1 MGGFRI
7 LKDTKKYDKSRKLH
21 KEGYLQNSRVELKG
35 NVEVHSIS
43 SMSKEG
49 RNNVNEYGSDLLER
63 ILSKDN
69 MNNAYKR
76 VKANKGSH
84 GIDGMTVDEL
94 LQYLK
99 EHGQELRQSL
109 LEGRY
114 RPQPVR
120 RVEIPKPDGGKRLL
134 GIPTVVDR
142 VIQQAIAQVLTP
154 IYENKFC
161 DNSYGFR
168 PLRSAKQAVEK
179 CKAYINAGYTWTVD
193 IDLAKYFDTINH
205 DKLIRILSNDIK
217 DGRVISLIR
226 KYLQSGV
233 MINGVV
239 MDTEEGAP
247 QGGPLSPLLS
257 NVMLHELDME
267 LTKREFFFCRY
278 ADDCN
283 IYVKSKKA
291 ANRVMES
298 ITRFI
303 EGKLKLK
310 VNKDKS
316 TVDRPW
322 KLKFLGFSFYRGKGE
337 YRIRIHEKP
346 LIKFKAKLKELT
358 SRSNTMNMEYRFLKL
373 KQVIV
378 GWINY
383 FAIADMK
390 SILKTLDEWLRRR
403 IRMCFWKQWKKIKTR
418 HDNLVRLGIP
428 NNKAWEYANTRK
440 GYWRISN
447 SPILSKA
454 LTNKY
459 LKEIGLISIFE
470 EYSLVH

>member
-1 MGGFRI
+1 M
-7 LKDTKKYDKSRKLH
+7 KDTKKCDKGRQLH
-21 KEGYLQNSRVELKG
+21 NEGYLHENRVELKTS
-35 NVEVHSIS
+35 VEVRSIS
-43 SMSKEG
+43 SMSKRG
-49 RNNVNEYGSDLLER
+49 RNNVNEYGSDLLEQM
-63 ILSKDN
+63 LSRDN
-69 MNNAYKR
+69 LNSAYKR

-84 GIDGMTVDEL
+84 GIDGMAVDEL

-114 RPQPVR
+114 KPQPVR

-142 VIQQAIAQVLTP
+142 VIQQAIAQILIP
-154 IYENKFC
+154 IYENKFS
-161 DNSYGFR
+161 DKSYGFR

-179 CKAYINAGYTWTVD
+179 CRQYINAGYTWSVD

-205 DKLIRILSNDIK
+205 DKLIRLLSNDIK
-217 DGRVISLIR
+217 DSRVISLIR

-239 MDTEEGAP
+239 METEEGAP

-257 NVMLHELDME
+257 NIMLHELDVE
-267 LTKREFFFCRY
+267 LTKRKLCFCRY

-291 ANRVMES
+291 ANRVMGS
-298 ITRFI
+298 ITKFI
-303 EGKLKLK
+303 EEKLKLK
-310 VNKDKS
+310 VNKNKS

-322 KLKFLGFSFYRGKGE
+322 KLKFLGFSFYRGKDE
-337 YRIRIHEKP
+337 YRIRVHEKP
-346 LIKFKAKLKELT
+346 VNKFKAKLKSLT
-358 SRSNTMNMEYRFLKL
+358 SRSNAMNMEYRFLKL
-373 KQVIV
+373 KQAVV

-383 FAIADMK
+383 FSIADMRK
-390 SILKTLDEWLRRR
+390 ILKILDEWLRRR
-403 IRMCFWKQWKKIKTR
+403 IRMCFWKQWKIIKTK
-418 HDNLVRLGIP
+418 HDNLVKLGMP
-428 NNKAWEYANTRK
+428 NNKAWEYASTRK

-447 SPILSKA
+447 SPILSKV

-459 LKEIGLISIFE
+459 LKEIGLISMSE
-470 EYSLVH
+470 VYSLVH

>member
-1 MGGFRI
+1 
-7 LKDTKKYDKSRKLH
+7 LKDTKKYDESRQLH
-21 KEGYLQNSRVELKG
+21 KEGYLHENRVEPKD
-35 NVEVHSIS
+35 NVEAHSIS
-43 SMSKEG
+43 SMSNKG
-49 RNNVNEYGSDLLER
+49 RNDVNEYGSDLLEQ
-63 ILSKDN
+63 ILSRDN

-84 GIDGMTVDEL
+84 GVDSMTVDEL

-109 LEGRY
+109 LKGRY

-154 IYENKFC
+154 IYEKKFS

-179 CKAYINAGYTWTVD
+179 CRGYINAGYTWAVD

-205 DKLIRILSNDIK
+205 DKLIRLLSNDIK

-233 MINGVV
+233 MINGVIV
-239 MDTEEGAP
+239 ETEEGAP

-257 NVMLHELDME
+257 NIMLHELDVE
-267 LTKREFFFCRY
+267 LTKRKLCFCRY

-298 ITRFI
+298 TAKFI
-303 EGKLKLK
+303 EEKLKLK
-310 VNKDKS
+310 MNKDKS

-322 KLKFLGFSFYRGKGE
+322 KLKF
-337 YRIRIHEKP
+337 
-346 LIKFKAKLKELT
+346 
-358 SRSNTMNMEYRFLKL
+358 
-373 KQVIV
+373 
-378 GWINY
+378 
-383 FAIADMK
+383 
-390 SILKTLDEWLRRR
+390 
-403 IRMCFWKQWKKIKTR
+403 
-418 HDNLVRLGIP
+418 
-428 NNKAWEYANTRK
+428 
-440 GYWRISN
+440 
-447 SPILSKA
+447 
-454 LTNKY
+454 
-459 LKEIGLISIFE
+459 
-470 EYSLVH
+470 

>member
-1 MGGFRI
+1 
-7 LKDTKKYDKSRKLH
+7 LKDTKKYDKSRQLH
-21 KEGYLQNSRVELKG
+21 KEGYLQKNRVELKG
-35 NVEVHSIS
+35 IVEVQSIS

-49 RNNVNEYGSDLLER
+49 RNGVDGYGSNLLEQ
-63 ILSKDN
+63 ILSRDN

-76 VKANKGSH
+76 VRANKGSH

-99 EHGQELRQSL
+99 EHGQELRQLL

-114 RPQPVR
+114 RPKPVR
-120 RVEIPKPDGGKRLL
+120 RVKIPKSDGGKRLL
-134 GIPTVVDR
+134 GIPTVIDR

-154 IYENKFC
+154 IYENKFS

-179 CKAYINAGYTWTVD
+179 CKAYINAGYTWAVD

-217 DGRVISLIR
+217 DSRVISLIR

-267 LTKREFFFCRY
+267 LIKRELFFCRY

-291 ANRVMES
+291 AKRVMES

-303 EGKLKLK
+303 EEKLKLK

-337 YRIRIHEKP
+337 YRIRVHEKP
-346 LIKFKAKLKELT
+346 LNKFKAKLKELT
-358 SRSNTMNMEYRFLKL
+358 SRSNAMNMEYRFLKL
-373 KQVIV
+373 KQAIV

-390 SILKTLDEWLRRR
+390 SILKALEEWLRRR
-403 IRMCFWKQWKKIKTR
+403 IRMCFWKQWKKIKTK
-418 HDNLVRLGIP
+418 HDNLVKLGTE
-428 NNKAWEYANTRK
+428 NYKAWEYANTRK
-440 GYWRISN
+440 SYWKISN
-447 SPILSKA
+447 SPILSKT

-459 LKEIGLISIFE
+459 LEEKGLVSISQI
-470 EYSLVH
+470 YSLKH

>member
-1 MGGFRI
+1 M
-7 LKDTKKYDKSRKLH
+7 KDTKKYDKSRQLH
-21 KEGYLQNSRVELKG
+21 KEGYLQDNRVELKG
-35 NVEVHSIS
+35 IVEVQSIS
-43 SMSKEG
+43 SISKEE
-49 RNNVNEYGSDLLER
+49 RNNVNEYGSVLLEQ

-142 VIQQAIAQVLTP
+142 VIQQAIAQILTP

-179 CKAYINAGYTWTVD
+179 CKSYINAGYTWAVD

-267 LTKREFFFCRY
+267 LTRRELFFCRY

-283 IYVKSKKA
+283 IYV
-291 ANRVMES
+291 
-298 ITRFI
+298 
-303 EGKLKLK
+303 
-310 VNKDKS
+310 
-316 TVDRPW
+316 
-322 KLKFLGFSFYRGKGE
+322 
-337 YRIRIHEKP
+337 
-346 LIKFKAKLKELT
+346 
-358 SRSNTMNMEYRFLKL
+358 
-373 KQVIV
+373 
-378 GWINY
+378 
-383 FAIADMK
+383 
-390 SILKTLDEWLRRR
+390 
-403 IRMCFWKQWKKIKTR
+403 
-418 HDNLVRLGIP
+418 
-428 NNKAWEYANTRK
+428 
-440 GYWRISN
+440 
-447 SPILSKA
+447 
-454 LTNKY
+454 
-459 LKEIGLISIFE
+459 
-470 EYSLVH
+470 

>member
-1 MGGFRI
+1 M
-7 LKDTKKYDKSRKLH
+7 KDTKKYDKSRQLH
-21 KEGYLQNSRVELKG
+21 KEGYLQDNRVELKG
-35 NVEVHSIS
+35 IVEVQSIS
-43 SMSKEG
+43 PMSKEG
-49 RNNVNEYGSDLLER
+49 RNDVNEYGSDLLER
-63 ILSKDN
+63 ILSRSN

-99 EHGQELRQSL
+99 EHGQELRQAL
-109 LEGRY
+109 LEGKY

-134 GIPTVVDR
+134 GIPTVLDR

-179 CKAYINAGYTWTVD
+179 CKTYINAGYTWAVD

-267 LTKREFFFCRY
+267 LTKRELFFCRY

-303 EGKLKLK
+303 EEKLKLK

-322 KLKFLGFSFYRGKGE
+322 KLKFLGFTFYRGKSE
-337 YRIRIHEKP
+337 FRIRIHEKP
-346 LIKFKAKLKELT
+346 LNKFKAKLKELT
-358 SRSNTMNMEYRFLKL
+358 SRSNAMNMEYRFLKL
-373 KQVIV
+373 KQAIV
-378 GWINY
+378 GWVNY

-403 IRMCFWKQWKKIKTR
+403 IRMCFWKQWKKIKTK
-418 HDNLVRLGIP
+418 HDNLVKLGTE
-428 NNKAWEYANTRK
+428 NYKAWEYANTRK
-440 GYWRISN
+440 SYWKISN
-447 SPILSKA
+447 SFILSKT

-459 LKEIGLISIFE
+459 LKEMGLISILQI
-470 EYSLVH
+470 YSLKH

>member
-1 MGGFRI
+1 M
-7 LKDTKKYDKSRKLH
+7 KDTKKYDNSRQLH
-21 KEGYLQNSRVELKG
+21 KEGYLQEDRVELKD

-49 RNNVNEYGSDLLER
+49 RNGVSKYSSDLLEQ
-63 ILSKDN
+63 ILSRDN

-99 EHGQELRQSL
+99 ENGKELRQSL
-109 LEGRY
+109 YEGRY
-114 RPQPVR
+114 KPKPVR

-142 VIQQAIAQVLTP
+142 VIQQAIAQVLIP
-154 IYENKFC
+154 IYEKKFS
-161 DNSYGFR
+161 NSSYGFR

-179 CKAYINAGYTWTVD
+179 CRGYINAGYTWSVD

-205 DKLIRILSNDIK
+205 DKLIRLLSSDIK

-226 KYLQSGV
+226 RYLQSGV

-239 MDTEEGAP
+239 MNTEEGAP

-257 NVMLHELDME
+257 NVMLHELDIE
-267 LTKREFFFCRY
+267 LTKRELLFCRY

-283 IYVKSKKA
+283 IYVRSRKS
-291 ANRVMES
+291 ANRVMNS

-303 EGKLKLK
+303 EEKLKLK

-337 YRIRIHEKP
+337 YRLRVHDKP
-346 LIKFKAKLKELT
+346 LNKFKAKLRELT
-358 SRSNTMNMEYRFLKL
+358 SRSNAMNMEYRFLKL
-373 KQVIV
+373 KQSIV
-378 GWINY
+378 GWVNY

-390 SILKTLDEWLRRR
+390 SVLKTLDEWLRRR
-403 IRMCFWKQWKKIKTR
+403 IRMCFWKQWKKIKTK
-418 HDNLVRLGIP
+418 HDNLFKLGI
-428 NNKAWEYANTRK
+428 NNSKAWEYANTRK

-447 SPILSKA
+447 SPILAKS

-459 LKEIGLISIFE
+459 LEEIGLISILKL
-470 EYSLVH
+470 YLLKH

>member
-1 MGGFRI
+1 M
-7 LKDTKKYDKSRKLH
+7 KYDKSRQLH
-21 KEGYLQNSRVELKG
+21 KEGYLQKNRVELKG
-35 NVEVHSIS
+35 IVEVQSIS

-49 RNNVNEYGSDLLER
+49 RNSVNEYGSDLLER

-99 EHGQELRQSL
+99 EHGQVLRQSL

-179 CKAYINAGYTWTVD
+179 CKSYINAGYTWVVD

-267 LTKREFFFCRY
+267 LTRRELFFCRY

-303 EGKLKLK
+303 EEKLKLK

-322 KLKFLGFSFYRGKGE
+322 KLKFLGFSFYRGKSE

-346 LIKFKAKLKELT
+346 LNKFKAKLKELT
-358 SRSNTMNMEYRFLKL
+358 SRSNAMNMEYRFLKL
-373 KQVIV
+373 KQAIV

-403 IRMCFWKQWKKIKTR
+403 IRMCFWKQWKKIKTK
-418 HDNLVRLGIP
+418 HDNLVKLGTE
-428 NNKAWEYANTRK
+428 NYKAWEYANTRK
-440 GYWRISN
+440 SYWKISN
-447 SPILSKA
+447 SFILSKT

-459 LKEIGLISIFE
+459 LKEIGLISILQI
-470 EYSLVH
+470 YSLKH